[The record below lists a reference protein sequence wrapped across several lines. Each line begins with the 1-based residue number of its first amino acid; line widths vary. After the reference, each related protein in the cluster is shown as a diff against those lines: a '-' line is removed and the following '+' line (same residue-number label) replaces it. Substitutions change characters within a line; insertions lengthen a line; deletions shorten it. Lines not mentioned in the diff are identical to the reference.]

1 MNKQEMQAKAREMQ
15 AKAKDGVS
23 RMTNALPPEVRQRVS
38 NKNIWLRFLLVFVL
52 FVVVA
57 LFLLDLLLWVTGLLL
72 LAQFFFMLFTGSTNT
87 TLNNINGGLARY
99 VGQVWEYLLFCSDRF
114 PIPDWVRN
122 FSSSGSAS
130 APAQPTPRPVEPET
144 YPASVTS
151 NDVEIKEA
159 PSQDTQPDFQDGQN
173 RNI

>member
-23 RMTNALPPEVRQRVS
+23 RMTSALPPEVRQRVS
-38 NKNIWLRFLLVFVL
+38 NKNIWLRFLMVFVL

-57 LFLLDLLLWVTGLLL
+57 WFLLRLLLWVTGLLL

-87 TLNNINGGLARY
+87 TLNNINRGLARY

-122 FSSSGSAS
+122 FSSSGSGSAS
-130 APAQPTPRPVEPET
+130 SPAQPAPQPVEPET
-144 YPASVTS
+144 GPVSVTPDSSDSGPTTQS
-151 NDVEIKEA
+151 NA
-159 PSQDTQPDFQDGQN
+159 PDEHN